1 MFDFFYL
8 SQDPPSDFEGTYN
21 IKLVVLS
28 YIIAIFASY
37 VALDI
42 AKNLKRGL
50 NEPIPKWWLVLGAFT
65 MGGGIWAMH
74 FIGMEAFIMPMP
86 MTFSPILTML
96 SMLCAIVASGGAFFL
111 LTKNEITTSK
121 VLWGGFLIGLGI
133 ASMHYIG
140 MAAMNHTHI
149 RYKPGLFTLSIV
161 IAILAS
167 QIALWFMIQSSKAVK
182 NFSRFLLNVI
192 SALIMGAAICGMHY
206 VGMAAAVFYESG
218 MQEMKHVIDPE
229 ILSLYIAVIMLLIMG
244 ISLILSTYK
253 QTIIAL
259 QNKKNEDLIL
269 KEAELSCA
277 NVELKELATRLS
289 DREERT
295 RAILITAADG
305 IFSVDKDGIIIT
317 SNPAAENLFGYEKQ
331 ELMKLGIQSIM
342 KGGGLNSP
350 LRELSLNEIL
360 YDPKPFCELVGIRK
374 NGTRFLFELTSS
386 KLNLT
391 EGIFFTLV
399 IRNITERKQSEE
411 KLAELNKQLI
421 SVARRAGMAEVAT
434 SVLHNVGN
442 VLNGINVSVSLI
454 QEKLKKTEMAR
465 FAVIANF
472 LKENKKGE
480 AFFGVENVKV
490 TECFNYILL
499 LEKTWE
505 KEHGDFIEEQS
516 SLIKKIQHVKH
527 IVRMQQS
534 MACNYSIKEEV
545 ILQNVMVD
553 SLLMNNLSENHP
565 GFDIQ
570 INCKDVPAFF
580 VDRAKLLQILINLI
594 QNAKESVIEANIENK
609 ELILNAK
616 LIEGRTIEIQ
626 VIDNGIGITASD
638 YVKVFTFGY
647 TTKKKGH
654 GFGLHSSSV
663 AARELGGS
671 LTVKSR
677 EDKRGATFILKFPY
691 QTSEITKKTEES
703 GFPSQVD
710 IVNFL

>member
-1 MFDFFYL
+1 MFDFFYV

-42 AKNLKRGL
+42 AKNLKRGP
-50 NEPIPKWWLVLGAFT
+50 NEPIPKWWLMLGAFT

-86 MTFSPILTML
+86 MTFNPPLTML

-111 LTKNEITTSK
+111 LTRKEMTLSK
-121 VLWGGFLIGLGI
+121 VFWGGILIGFGI

-149 RYKPGLFTLSIV
+149 LYKPGLFALSIV

-182 NFSRFLLNVI
+182 NFQRFLLNVI

-206 VGMAAAVFYESG
+206 VGMSAAVFYETG
-218 MQEMKHVIDPE
+218 MEMQETNHVIDPE
-229 ILSLYIAVIMLLIMG
+229 ILSFYVAVIMLLIMG
-244 ISLILSTYK
+244 ISLILSSYK

-277 NVELKELATRLS
+277 NVELKELAMCLS

-305 IFSVDKDGIIIT
+305 IISVDKDGIIKT
-317 SNPAAENLFGYEKQ
+317 SNPAAENLFGYEKE
-331 ELMKLGIQSIM
+331 ELMELSIQSIM
-342 KGGGLNSP
+342 KEGGLNLP

-360 YDPKPFCELVGIRK
+360 YDPKPFRELVGITK
-374 NGTRFLFELTSS
+374 KGTRFLFELTRSR
-386 KLNLT
+386 LNLT

-399 IRNITERKQSEE
+399 IRDITERKQSEE

-421 SVARRAGMAEVAT
+421 SIARRAGMAEVAT

-442 VLNGINVSVSLI
+442 VLNSINVSVTLI

-465 FAVIANF
+465 FAAIANF
-472 LKENKKGE
+472 IKENKKGE
-480 AFFGVENVKV
+480 TFFGLENVKAN
-490 TECFNYILL
+490 ECFNYILL
-499 LEKTWE
+499 LAKTWE
-505 KEHGDFIEEQS
+505 KEHSDFVEEQS
-516 SLIKKIQHVKH
+516 SLIKKVQHVKH

-534 MACNYSIKEEV
+534 MAVNFSIKEEV
-545 ILQNVMVD
+545 KLGNVLSD
-553 SLLMNNLSENHP
+553 ALLMNNLSENHP
-565 GFDIQ
+565 GFEIQ
-570 INCKDVPAFF
+570 LNYNEVPPFF

-609 ELILNAK
+609 ELIINGK
-616 LIEGRTIEIQ
+616 FIEGNTIEIQ
-626 VIDNGIGITASD
+626 VIDNGVGITPSD
-638 YVKVFTFGY
+638 FVRIFTFGY

-671 LTVKSR
+671 LTVKIR
-677 EDKRGATFILKFPY
+677 EDKRGAIFILKFPY
-691 QTSEITKKTEES
+691 QTNEINNKVEES
-703 GFPSQVD
+703 PGLS
-710 IVNFL
+710 IKN